1 MPEQPIVTSPWLA
14 LHYLVA
20 IMEFHELVATVT
32 FAEGRTGNEESRESV
47 RLACSLFA
55 TNIQHQTQRVVFAK

>member
-20 IMEFHELVATVT
+20 IVEFHELVATVT
-32 FAEGRTGNEESRESV
+32 FAEGRTGNEESREKV
-47 RLACSLFA
+47 CGLLAVCLRRISSIKH
-55 TNIQHQTQRVVFAK
+55 NV